1 MSEVPQS
8 LVSSHSSATMATLI
22 LFSGLKATRDSES
35 ILISGATFQ
44 YKDTIKA
51 IYGAKWD
58 PQGKAWRLPLDA
70 DLSSLTPP
78 PPPPPS
84 ARELQAR
91 ADYYIS
97 DAYLRRV
104 CGSKNGRCCSEA
116 TTKLDDFNPQGP
128 MWYVCKRHGSHKSDY
143 DGT

>member
-1 MSEVPQS
+1 MTTLNYGLFAQTTSEAIEIRGQTFDS
-8 LVSSHSSATMATLI
+8 KDR
-22 LFSGLKATRDSES
+22 LKA
-35 ILISGATFQ
+35 LGARWNAQ
-44 YKDTIKA
+44 KKVWA
-51 IYGAKWD
+51 
-58 PQGKAWRLPLDA
+58 LPLGT
-70 DLSSLTPP
+70 DLSSLALP

-91 ADYYIS
+91 ADYFIS

-104 CGSKNGRCCSEA
+104 CGRNKNGRCCSEA